1 MCRAAVRD
9 PLAGRLEAEEALAVA
24 READGNPT
32 ALCLGLLGVGRAL
45 QRTDPAAALVLL
57 DDSAEAAASVRNRWF
72 YAFARMYAA
81 ATRGVHSDPAVAARA
96 FLEVLEAWERLGD
109 WSQQWLSL
117 LYVTRL
123 LLRIGAAA
131 EVVTLHYALVAA
143 AKPAPL
149 DADRLALLAEALD
162 ADAFDAA
169 ARRGSDMDGPAV
181 VAFVRSILRGSG
193 SGSGPERGASSGA
206 VTGPAGLAA
215 SGGHAVEDRV
225 RPAGG
230 QRADQLG
237 RLAVGPGPDDGEHR
251 PHQRQGGGVPGE
263 HPGVHPA
270 DADPGGLLD
279 DRGQQPAADAA
290 ALPCVDH
297 LERDLG
303 LVLVPGVANEP
314 GDADRLPAGRLGD
327 QRDMVAAVDVEQCSA
342 QRRGQP
348 VDRGVEAQVAAL
360 GESPAN
366 TASSGAPS
374 SRRSGRTRT
383 SMAGSSRSG
392 AAAPG
397 TGRPRAGA
405 TVRRPGSAEPRP
417 G

>member
-32 ALCLGLLGVGRAL
+32 ALCLGLLGAGRAL
-45 QRTDPAAALVLL
+45 QRADPAAALVLL
-57 DDSAEAAASVRNRWF
+57 DDSAEAAAFVRNRWF

-123 LLRIGAAA
+123 LLRIGAAD

-162 ADAFDAA
+162 VDAFDAA

-193 SGSGPERGASSGA
+193 SGSGPR
-206 VTGPAGLAA
+206 
-215 SGGHAVEDRV
+215 
-225 RPAGG
+225 
-230 QRADQLG
+230 
-237 RLAVGPGPDDGEHR
+237 
-251 PHQRQGGGVPGE
+251 
-263 HPGVHPA
+263 
-270 DADPGGLLD
+270 
-279 DRGQQPAADAA
+279 
-290 ALPCVDH
+290 
-297 LERDLG
+297 
-303 LVLVPGVANEP
+303 
-314 GDADRLPAGRLGD
+314 
-327 QRDMVAAVDVEQCSA
+327 AAV
-342 QRRGQP
+342 P
-348 VDRGVEAQVAAL
+348 
-360 GESPAN
+360 
-366 TASSGAPS
+366 
-374 SRRSGRTRT
+374 
-383 SMAGSSRSG
+383 
-392 AAAPG
+392 
-397 TGRPRAGA
+397 
-405 TVRRPGSAEPRP
+405 
-417 G
+417 